1 MLHPLLKSLRLGLVF
16 LVAAT
21 VPALAGQPEV
31 KTSPKGMTYSIRLPD
46 GYAKGQHQLVLGLH
60 GAGDNCRN
68 FMQWLTQHDTALPN
82 GAILLVPQALADGA
96 WDKPDLDPLAELV
109 RTIQAEHQPPRT
121 IGLGFSRGAYYIQWL
136 AFSFPELLHGAI
148 PCAGGSPG
156 PVPDSEILKK
166 LPFYVI
172 HGDADDTVPFE
183 EGQKA
188 FAALEAKKVLCKF
201 EKVAGLKHTVDW
213 DALKRGVGWIG
224 GILDERDKAA
234 ENEIAAKITALE
246 AALKEKSWEAAAQGF
261 AGLAKVPRALAP
273 KLAALAK
280 PHVMSANEPLAL
292 AAIEASGRCGA
303 DGVPALKSIPVTNLK
318 LATAAA
324 TALGATGAPTAVDP
338 LLVFL
343 KASKEA
349 VSIAAAESLGRLG
362 GDAATKA
369 LVAGLATTESGATQD
384 GRKAAMLASLKTI
397 TGQTFVKSSEW
408 KKWLAER
415 ARDANK

>member
-1 MLHPLLKSLRLGLVF
+1 VAHPARH
-16 LVAAT
+16 
-21 VPALAGQPEV
+21 
-31 KTSPKGMTYSIRLPD
+31 R
-46 GYAKGQHQLVLGLH
+46 
-60 GAGDNCRN
+60 
-68 FMQWLTQHDTALPN
+68 LPN

-96 WDKPDLDPLAELV
+96 WDKPISIRSRNSSAQSRPNTSRRGPSASDSPAAPTTSSGSRSPSPNCCTARSLRRRL
-109 RTIQAEHQPPRT
+109 PRT
-121 IGLGFSRGAYYIQWL
+121 RSGQRDPQEA
-136 AFSFPELLHGAI
+136 ALLCH
-148 PCAGGSPG
+148 PRRRRR
-156 PVPDSEILKK
+156 
-166 LPFYVI
+166 
-172 HGDADDTVPFE
+172 HRPFE

-369 LVAGLATTESGATQD
+369 LVAGLATT
-384 GRKAAMLASLKTI
+384 RAAPPRTAARPPCSLR
-397 TGQTFVKSSEW
+397 SRPSP
-408 KKWLAER
+408 
-415 ARDANK
+415 ARRS